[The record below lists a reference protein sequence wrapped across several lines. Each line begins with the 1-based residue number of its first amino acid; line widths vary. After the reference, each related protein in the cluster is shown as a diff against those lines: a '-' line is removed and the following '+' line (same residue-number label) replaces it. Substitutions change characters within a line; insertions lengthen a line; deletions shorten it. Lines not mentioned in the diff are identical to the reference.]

1 MDHQNLI
8 KWEGNTVVVYRQ
20 PLAGSGGRRN
30 NGKNLTVDRKKAY
43 QGEISK
49 KTLAKT
55 SATIRAWLNVINEG
69 NKVRK
74 GKKLQIV
81 MITLTLS
88 SQQDYDNTESDKF
101 IKAELLE
108 PFMKWLRYTY
118 DIVHYFWRAEPQ
130 ENGNI
135 HFHILTDRFI
145 DKKKIQEKW
154 NYLQGKHGLLRD
166 YISKYKK
173 ENPPSTHV
181 RSFSGSA
188 KSISYVCDYLTK
200 NEGRRKIQG
209 LQMRFSNS
217 VSKLK
222 IMPATIEQS
231 IQEELFENLEK
242 YAEWKHYDD
251 YFLVY
256 KFESDANELFRFD
269 SLFTEPRLYYRLCYT
284 LMYVLG
290 YDYQFI
296 ELLNLVFSN
305 KWGAIFYLQEN
316 NLDAAQVKTF
326 KGLLEKNEIY
336 TLDCLYDPFLWY

>member
-8 KWEGNTVVVYRQ
+8 KWEGNTVVVYKQ
-20 PLAGSGGRRN
+20 PLSGSGRRKN
-30 NGKNLTVDRKKAY
+30 NGKNLKHDRKKAY

-55 SATIRAWLNVINEG
+55 SATIRAWLNVINEA
-69 NKVRK
+69 NKLDRVFK
-74 GKKLQIV
+74 YHIV

-88 SQQDYDNTESDKF
+88 SEQDFDGKESDKF

-108 PFMKWLRYTY
+108 PFMKWLRYEFG
-118 DIVHYFWRAEPQ
+118 IVHYFWRAEPQ

-154 NYLQGKHGLLRD
+154 NYLQDKHGLLRD
-166 YISKYKK
+166 YKEKFKK
-173 ENPPSTHV
+173 DNPPSTHV

-188 KSISYVCDYLTK
+188 KSINYVCEYLTK

-222 IMPATIEQS
+222 IMPAVIDKSIEPT
-231 IQEELFENLEK
+231 LLDNLEK
-242 YAEWKHYDD
+242 YAEWKHYGD

-256 KFESDANELFRFD
+256 KFEKDANELFRFD
-269 SLFTEPRLYYRLCYT
+269 SLFTEPRLYYRLCYN
-284 LMYVLG
+284 LMYVLK

-296 ELLNLVFSN
+296 ELLNLVFSD
-305 KWGAIFYLQEN
+305 KWGAIFYLQEK
-316 NLDAAQVKTF
+316 NLDETQINAF
-326 KGLLEKNEIY
+326 KGLLRKNKIY
-336 TLDCLYDPFLWY
+336 TFD